1 MVQIDEVK
9 NGMGIALII
18 PTRNRPNHIIRLV
31 KNLEILELKPTF
43 VIIVDSSDQ
52 DKIVNISSKTLEII
66 NIRTDIKS
74 AAIQRNIGIEYLQ
87 TLSLK
92 KTIEF
97 ISFLD
102 DDIQVQRNYFNLV
115 LENFKVRK
123 EFVGISGIAK
133 SGESSTQRI
142 KKTRLT
148 NFIGITGDPG
158 TLTSAAV
165 NISPHGI
172 EEFSDV
178 DWLIGCSTWRI
189 HIFHDLRFER
199 DFLGQSL
206 FEDVIFSAR
215 AKKFGKLGLDPSIS
229 IFHELAGEG
238 RDSQKEHYAS
248 WVKNRYR
255 IYDYNILNI
264 SKLKFWILIGFL
276 FFYHSLIS
284 PFKAHEL
291 DKSAGI
297 LLGIKRII
305 QEKITL

>member
-1 MVQIDEVK
+1 MARINKVK

-31 KNLEILELKPTF
+31 KNLENLEQKPAQ

-52 DKIVNISSKTLEII
+52 DKIVNISSNVLEITK
-66 NIRTDIKS
+66 IRTEIKS
-74 AAIQRNIGIEYLQ
+74 AAIQRNIGIDYLQ

-92 KTIEF
+92 KAIEF

-115 LENFKVRK
+115 LEKFNARK

-133 SGESSTQRI
+133 SKESSTQRI
-142 KKTRLT
+142 RKMRLT
-148 NFIGITGDPG
+148 NCIGITGDPG

-172 EEFSDV
+172 EEFSEV

-189 HIFHDLRFER
+189 HVFHNLRFES
-199 DFLGQSL
+199 DFFGQSL

-215 AKKFGKLGLDPSIS
+215 AKKIGKLGLDPSIS
-229 IFHELAGEG
+229 IFHELAEEG
-238 RDSQKEHYAS
+238 RESQKEHYAS

-255 IYDYNILNI
+255 IYDYNIQNI
-264 SKLKFWILIGFL
+264 SKLKFWILIGIL

-297 LLGIKRII
+297 LLGIKRIM
-305 QEKITL
+305 QEKIIL